1 MLAGKEKNMSDNGRD
16 DRRWP
21 RLAVQVSAEVRIKGV
36 PYVGVVNDLSVGGT
50 SMRLTPGERDGKE
63 VEVSIDDFGEFEG
76 AIVRRWE
83 DGLALEFNLEEDD
96 QFSLEEDLEA
106 FRRENDLE

>member
-1 MLAGKEKNMSDNGRD
+1 M
-16 DRRWP
+16 
-21 RLAVQVSAEVRIKGV
+21 
-36 PYVGVVNDLSVGGT
+36 
-50 SMRLTPGERDGKE
+50 
-63 VEVSIDDFGEFEG
+63 SIDDFGEFEG